1 MHASTMR
8 VKMCLRVLR
17 ASRAEDWILVGAAP
31 RARGEGR
38 ALLREGLLFIQSTH
52 PVRLTS
58 ILQFTR
64 KGEGPS
70 PRRPCAKERSKYT
83 RAHRTGTGCWAVG
96 GGELFDQNYKTI
108 ASPVYLCTVCYT
120 LTGTAERDN
129 TDSVPVRTE

>member
-8 VKMCLRVLR
+8 VKMCLPSVCFAHRGRKIGFSWERRRVR
-17 ASRAEDWILVGAAP
+17 AAK
-31 RARGEGR
+31 GR

-120 LTGTAERDN
+120 LTGTAESLGED
-129 TDSVPVRTE
+129 